1 MPAASHRRST
11 AVPAIVAVA
20 LGAALWGTDAL
31 FRRGLALELD
41 ASVVVF
47 YEHLFLTLACL
58 GLLARVPWRRVR
70 WTPRVVT
77 SLLVIGVGAST
88 TATFLFT
95 LAFRYGDPTTPL
107 LLQKLQ
113 PFVAIGAAWLLLGE
127 RPRVRL
133 GGFAVAAVAGA
144 YLISLPDPTAV
155 SVAQLAPALLAI
167 GAAALW
173 GLGTVLGRGLST
185 TFAAREL
192 TALRFAIG
200 LPASALI
207 LLVDV
212 GPSGFASVG
221 GGDLP
226 ALLALAA
233 VPGLLALWLFYRG
246 LAGTPASAATLAEL
260 AFPLSAI
267 VINRFAFGDTLTTTQ
282 WLGISLLA
290 GTLVV
295 LSRLSQR
302 GYEHVGV
309 EAEPPQPALQ
319 R

>member
-1 MPAASHRRST
+1 MPS
-11 AVPAIVAVA
+11 IVFVA
-20 LGAALWGTDAL
+20 LAAALWGTDAL

-47 YEHLFLTLACL
+47 YEHLLLTLACL
-58 GLLARVPWRRVR
+58 PLLARVPWRRIR
-70 WTPRVVT
+70 WSPRVLG
-77 SLLVIGVGAST
+77 SLLLIGVGASA

-113 PFVAIGAAWLLLGE
+113 PLVAIGAAWLLLGE

-133 GGFAVAAVAGA
+133 GGFAAAGILGA
-144 YLISLPDPTAV
+144 YLIALRDPTSV
-155 SVAQLAPALLAI
+155 SIEQLAPALLAV
-167 GAAALW
+167 GAAILW

-185 TFAAREL
+185 TFAPREL
-192 TALRFAIG
+192 TALRFSIG
-200 LPASALI
+200 LPASALVV
-207 LLVDV
+207 LLDT
-212 GPSGFASVG
+212 GPAGFASVSG
-221 GGDLP
+221 DDLP
-226 ALLALAA
+226 ALAALAA
-233 VPGLLALWLFYRG
+233 IPGLLALWLYYRG

-267 VINRFAFGDTLTTTQ
+267 LINRFAFGDTLTWTQ
-282 WLGISLLA
+282 WVGITLLA

-295 LSRLSQR
+295 ISRLSQR

-309 EAEPPQPALQ
+309 EAEEPEPALQ
-319 R
+319 G

>member
-1 MPAASHRRST
+1 MSRAPSRRS
-11 AVPAIVAVA
+11 VPAIVLVA
-20 LGAALWGTDAL
+20 AAAALWGTDAL
-31 FRRGLALELD
+31 FRRALALELP
-41 ASVVVF
+41 AGVVVF

-58 GLLARVPWRRVR
+58 PLLARVPWRQVR
-70 WTPRVVT
+70 WSPRVLG
-77 SLLVIGVGAST
+77 SLVLIGAGASA

-113 PFVAIGAAWLLLGE
+113 PLIAVGAAWLLLGE

-133 GGFAVAAVAGA
+133 GGFAALAIVGA
-144 YLISLPDPTAV
+144 YLISVPDPART
-155 SVAQLAPALLAI
+155 SVAQLAPALLAV

-185 TFAAREL
+185 TFAPAQL

-200 LPASALI
+200 LPASALVV
-207 LLVDV
+207 LVDQ
-212 GPSGFASVG
+212 GPAGFAAVTTT
-221 GGDLP
+221 DLP
-226 ALLALAA
+226 GLVALAA
-233 VPGLLALWLFYRG
+233 VPGLLALWLYYRG

-267 VINRFAFGDTLTTTQ
+267 VINRIAFGTTLTTTQ
-282 WLGISLLA
+282 WIGMGLLA
-290 GTLVV
+290 GTLVAV
-295 LSRLSQR
+295 SRLSQR

-309 EAEPPQPALQ
+309 EAQPPQPALQ